1 MIPKRVLLKKLLSY
15 FMKLLPARLPCFL
28 KTDTNTN
35 HIGSSNDHK
44 VGSVRRVLKK
54 RFENILSW

>member
-1 MIPKRVLLKKLLSY
+1 
-15 FMKLLPARLPCFL
+15 MKLLPARLPCFL

-54 RFENILSW
+54 KFENILSW